1 MPLQHTNSANA
12 RIDGRLAELAAVGAV
27 RSAQGDAVNR
37 PSKRRL
43 EQLATLWARQTGR
56 TIVVA

>member
-1 MPLQHTNSANA
+1 MPLHHTNSANA
-12 RIDGRLAELAAVGAV
+12 RIDERLEELAAVGAV
-27 RSAQGDAVNR
+27 KAAHEDAVNR

-43 EQLATLWARQTGR
+43 EQLATIWAKQTGR